1 MMQPADLWDCDDLAL
16 RWLSFAKIPIFSKH
30 WTSIF
35 TLDTVGLMIH
45 ALLAFVSILA
55 SAFRHRQ
62 GLVLENLAL
71 RQQLAVY
78 HRRHPRPQLR
88 QRDRLFWVWLSRVW
102 SQWRSALLIVKPET
116 VLRWHR
122 EGFKLFW
129 TRLSRRKDSGRPPV
143 IAQVKALI
151 KQMAQANP
159 LWGAPRIHGE
169 LLKLGINISE
179 RTVSRL
185 MPKNRKPP
193 SQTWRTFLDNHFR
206 ELVSIDFMTVPTATF
221 RVLYVFIVLAHDR
234 RRVLHFNVTEHPTA
248 AWTAQQIIETFPD
261 ETAPRFLL
269 RDRDQIYGEE
279 FRLRVAGMKIE
290 EVITAARSP
299 WQNAYVER
307 LIGSIRREC
316 LDHVIVLGENHL
328 RRILRSYFAYY
339 HSSRTHLSLCKDAPE
354 PRAKQ
359 PPECGPVIEIAEVGG
374 LHHRYERRAA

>member
-1 MMQPADLWDCDDLAL
+1 M
-16 RWLSFAKIPIFSKH
+16 RLSFAKIPIFSKH
-30 WTSIF
+30 WTSLF
-35 TLDTVGLMIH
+35 TPDTV
-45 ALLAFVSILA
+45 
-55 SAFRHRQ
+55 
-62 GLVLENLAL
+62 
-71 RQQLAVY
+71 
-78 HRRHPRPQLR
+78 
-88 QRDRLFWVWLSRVW
+88 
-102 SQWRSALLIVKPET
+102 
-116 VLRWHR
+116 
-122 EGFKLFW
+122 GFKLFW
-129 TRLSRRKDSGRPPV
+129 TRLSRRKDPGRPPV
-143 IAQVKALI
+143 NEQVKALI
-151 KQMAQANP
+151 KQMTQANP

-169 LLKLGINISE
+169 LLKLWIDISE

-193 SQTWRTFLDNHFR
+193 SQTWRTFLNNHFL

-261 ETAPRFLL
+261 ETAPRYLL
-269 RDRDQIYGEE
+269 RDRYQIYGEE

-316 LDHVIVLGENHL
+316 LDHVIVLGEHHL
-328 RRILRSYFAYY
+328 RRILRSYIAYY
-339 HSSRTHLSLCKDAPE
+339 QRSRTHLSLCKDAPE
-354 PRAKQ
+354 SRARQ
-359 PPECGPVIEIAEVGG
+359 SLECGPVIEIAEVGG